1 MRRAL
6 LPLILIPALAFSQA
20 VTLKRSPKVGDTLK
34 YRATLIFTVYG
45 NDFFYTSLIT
55 DKVTDVAK
63 DGSYTVAST
72 QAEIK
77 ARAGQDFPVQQG
89 ANQVSHELFD
99 ARGHVM
105 DLKEDKSSEGWR
117 FAYLSCFILPDKPV
131 AKGDTWTATLPA
143 RADRQTPGAS
153 VIYTSEGMDPN
164 PVDGISALKV
174 DEKYA
179 ENSQSNKAS
188 KTGTVWVDPKD
199 GTVVKVE
206 EQWRNAPIA
215 GITTLVNGNVVYERV
230 LGSSDPE
237 PSSGG
242 G

>member
-1 MRRAL
+1 ML
-6 LPLILIPALAFSQA
+6 LPLILIPTLALGQA
-20 VTLKRSPKVGDTLK
+20 VTLKRSPKVGDTLQ
-34 YRATLIFTVYG
+34 YRATLIFTIYG
-45 NDFFYTSLIT
+45 NDFVYTSTIT
-55 DKVTDVAK
+55 DKVTEVAK

-72 QAEIK
+72 QSEIK
-77 ARAGQDFPVQQG
+77 ASAGGDYPVQPG
-89 ANQVSHELFD
+89 PNQVSHEVFD
-99 ARGHVM
+99 AHGRVTDM
-105 DLKEDKSSEGWR
+105 KEDQSSEGWR
-117 FAYLSCFILPDKPV
+117 VAYLSCFILPDKPV
-131 AKGDTWTATLPA
+131 AKGDTWTATLPP

-153 VIYTSEGMDPN
+153 VIYTSEGIDPN

-188 KTGTVWVDPKD
+188 KTGIVWVNPKD

-215 GITTLVNGNVVYERV
+215 GITTLVNGNVMYERV
-230 LGSSDPE
+230 MDSSDPV
-237 PSSGG
+237 PTLNGG